1 MENNES
7 ALKKQVGGNHYKK
20 LAIQPMEYAMKNH
33 LDPLQ
38 FSIVKYVTR
47 FRDKDGKTDLKKAR
61 HCLDMLIEV
70 EYGKQTENELQLMS
84 ELPKE
89 WQKLFLYTK
98 EGECKLGLRLGR
110 VYYVLEINKQ
120 DDEFI
125 SSIVQVWDGKDFVGW
140 RYADV
145 K

>member
-38 FSIVKYVTR
+38 FSIIKYVTR
-47 FRDKDGKTDLKKAR
+47 FRDKDGKIDLKKAQ
-61 HCLDMLIEV
+61 HCLDMLIEL
-70 EYGKQTENELQLMS
+70 EYGKQTESNELQPMS
-84 ELPKE
+84 ELPNE

-98 EGECKLGLRLGR
+98 KGECKLGLRYGR
-110 VYYVLEINKQ
+110 LYYVSEINKQ
-120 DDEFI
+120 EESI
-125 SSIVQVWDGKDFVGW
+125 SSAILIMDGENFVGW
-140 RYADV
+140 KYVDT